1 MTSAEYCRMGEIE
14 DVGMVGREYEG
25 RLLGMGAKCL
35 CVDLLE
41 VGEPLGVEWAI
52 MGTFC

>member
-1 MTSAEYCRMGEIE
+1 MGVGEETVEYGC
-14 DVGMVGREYEG
+14 DS
-25 RLLGMGAKCL
+25 LLMP